1 MKYKNFYFDEND
13 EIDKKRKED
22 FMELVDKKIK
32 NLLYNKKDVVIN
44 NYDKLI
50 NFEKEKVIKK

>member
-1 MKYKNFYFDEND
+1 MKYKNFYFDEDD

-44 NYDKLI
+44 NYDKLV
-50 NFEKEKVIKK
+50 NVEKDKVIKK

>member
-50 NFEKEKVIKK
+50 NVEKEKVIKN